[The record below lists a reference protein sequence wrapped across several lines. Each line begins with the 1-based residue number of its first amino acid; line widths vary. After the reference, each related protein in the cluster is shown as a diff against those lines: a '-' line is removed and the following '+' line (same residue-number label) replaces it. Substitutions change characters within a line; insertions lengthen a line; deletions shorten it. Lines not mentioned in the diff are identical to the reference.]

1 MDALI
6 PPLQSSVDMFTETF
20 IQIAIVLATVAA
32 LLVVAALIVRTI
44 TNRYSDARN
53 IARLCQRYGCSREDG
68 TLLYLRSR
76 EVGFG
81 AAYRE
86 VFGTRIITPNVR
98 PAPRPTSQA
107 ATKHSGND

>member
-20 IQIAIVLATVAA
+20 IQIAIVLGLV
-32 LLVVAALIVRTI
+32 VVAALIVRTI

-53 IARLCQRYGCSREDG
+53 IERLCQRYGCSREDG

>member
-20 IQIAIVLATVAA
+20 IQIAIVLGLV
-32 LLVVAALIVRTI
+32 VVAALIVRTI

>member
-6 PPLQSSVDMFTETF
+6 PSLQSSGHMFIETF
-20 IQIAIVLATVAA
+20 IQIAIVLGLVVIAA
-32 LLVVAALIVRTI
+32 LLVRAA

-53 IARLCQRYGCSREDG
+53 IDRLCERYGCSREDG
-68 TLLYLRSR
+68 ALLYLRSR

-86 VFGTRIITPNVR
+86 IFGTRIITPNVR
-98 PAPRPTSQA
+98 PAPRPTNQA
-107 ATKHSGND
+107 ATKHSAND

>member
-20 IQIAIVLATVAA
+20 IQIAIAVGLV
-32 LLVVAALIVRTI
+32 VVAALIVRTI

>member
-6 PPLQSSVDMFTETF
+6 PPLQSSMGMFTDTF
-20 IQIAIVLATVAA
+20 IQIAIVLG
-32 LLVVAALIVRTI
+32 LLVGAALIVRAAA
-44 TNRYSDARN
+44 NRYSDARN
-53 IARLCQRYGCSREDG
+53 IDRLCQRYGCSREDG
-68 TLLYLRSR
+68 ALLYLRSR

-86 VFGTRIITPNVR
+86 IFGTRIITPNVR

-107 ATKHSGND
+107 ATKHSAND

>member
-20 IQIAIVLATVAA
+20 IQIAIVLGLV
-32 LLVVAALIVRTI
+32 VVAALIVRTI

-107 ATKHSGND
+107 ATKHSGTD